1 MIFCNVFVYLWLLR
15 YCHYLKKSC
24 SLSRHYRVIART
36 VGSTGN
42 LSGEA
47 GVNRKFRQAAHSFNA
62 FFAVSYWFYQT
73 SSSLKIWFP
82 LAHSHE
88 KQLKAMY
95 MHCKNTVDTTSFH
108 YIRLTELLP
117 FNLCIL
123 EIKSS
128 AVTIVSFTLIGQNFS
143 TSECR
148 PTMQFHTLLMAFSR
162 SRENLA
168 AASKNHS
175 LGHASRLTPRSKVL
189 TNV

>member
-1 MIFCNVFVYLWLLR
+1 
-15 YCHYLKKSC
+15 
-24 SLSRHYRVIART
+24 
-36 VGSTGN
+36 
-42 LSGEA
+42 
-47 GVNRKFRQAAHSFNA
+47 
-62 FFAVSYWFYQT
+62 
-73 SSSLKIWFP
+73 
-82 LAHSHE
+82 
-88 KQLKAMY
+88 

-117 FNLCIL
+117 INLCIL

-143 TSECR
+143 TSVNR
-148 PTMQFHTLLMAFSR
+148 PTMQFHTLQMAFSR